1 MTTFAE
7 RLKFLRKREKLTQKQ
22 LAEKLGVKQGSY
34 SNWENGNRE
43 PNLTTL
49 SDIAFLLDTTLDFLL
64 GYSDTDDYTIFEE
77 EKLNNLDRLI
87 DKAVATTKQKFDD
100 IGYEISIMQ
109 QKSILS
115 DEEVAKIYNGLATYF
130 IKKMDLE
137 YNVEYWRHY
146 PIKDLPQVGQNESD
160 SSDND
165 LTTNETNQTK
175 SNKN

>member
-22 LAEKLGVKQGSY
+22 MAEKLGVKQGSY

-77 EKLNNLDRLI
+77 EKLNNLDVDESGI
-87 DKAVATTKQKFDD
+87 IHAEKPN
-100 IGYEISIMQ
+100 SIQ
-109 QKSILS
+109 QIR
-115 DEEVAKIYNGLATYF
+115 EA
-130 IKKMDLE
+130 
-137 YNVEYWRHY
+137 R
-146 PIKDLPQVGQNESD
+146 
-160 SSDND
+160 
-165 LTTNETNQTK
+165 
-175 SNKN
+175 